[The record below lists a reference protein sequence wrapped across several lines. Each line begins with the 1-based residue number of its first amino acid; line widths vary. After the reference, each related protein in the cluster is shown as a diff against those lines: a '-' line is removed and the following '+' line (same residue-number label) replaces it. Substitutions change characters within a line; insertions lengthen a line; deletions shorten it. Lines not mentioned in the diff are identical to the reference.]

1 MFVHSYE
8 PSLDPD
14 GSTLRGI
21 LTAPLV
27 VGQWINAQYYFS
39 TTDPEVFGAGSK
51 TVHNV
56 LGDVGVLTGP
66 GGDLRRGLPL
76 QSVRAGD
83 RLLHEPV
90 RMMTVVAGSLDHID
104 AAIEGSPVLRR
115 LGPVRRCP
123 PVDAARHDD
132 RRGEH
137 LAAPADFF
145 AQRSERPCPPAAS

>member
-90 RMMTVVAGSLDHID
+90 RMLTVVAGSLDHID

-115 LGPVRRCP
+115 LVENEWLFLVAQPSPGTPWLQRRRDGWTP
-123 PVDAARHDD
+123 RPLLGASARAGA
-132 RRGEH
+132 R
-137 LAAPADFF
+137 
-145 AQRSERPCPPAAS
+145 